1 MLALGLSKNRCT
13 FCIGAVRNIRA
24 SSIFFARLFVS
35 LWLRQE
41 DTFTRC
47 EKYSSKLDI
56 SRSFIRIFALSNSSM
71 RMKMTI
77 RYIVTL
83 AIALVG
89 LLSQQATAQELEAKV
104 VVNHSK
110 IQGTNNAVFTTLQE
124 AITEF
129 LNSRKWS
136 NAQYATR
143 EKIAC
148 SFNLI
153 VNEYSDDGRFACNL
167 MVQASRPVY
176 NASYNTT
183 VFNFN
188 DNAVDF
194 NYIEH
199 DKLEFSD
206 EIIDNNLTAV
216 LAYYAYLII
225 GLDMDTFA
233 PKGGTDVLNKA
244 ENVVNNAQMIG
255 EDGWKA
261 FGDSK
266 NRHALVNDYMN
277 GAMDPYR
284 QLLYDYHRKGLD
296 EMAQNAERG
305 RSNITTSLALLE
317 KCKQDKPMSVLPQL
331 FTEIK
336 KDELINVYSKGTSK
350 EKEEVN
356 RILCLVNPSLT
367 TDWDKIMDN

>member
-1 MLALGLSKNRCT
+1 MKK
-13 FCIGAVRNIRA
+13 AVRHIA
-24 SSIFFARLFVS
+24 TLVIV
-35 LWLRQE
+35 
-41 DTFTRC
+41 
-47 EKYSSKLDI
+47 I
-56 SRSFIRIFALSNSSM
+56 LS
-71 RMKMTI
+71 
-77 RYIVTL
+77 VF
-83 AIALVG
+83 
-89 LLSQQATAQELEAKV
+89 SQRVTAQELEAKV

-110 IQGTNNAVFTTLQE
+110 IQGTNTSVFTTLQE
-124 AITEF
+124 AMTEF
-129 LNSRKWS
+129 INTRKWS
-136 NAQYATR
+136 NAQYTTR

-153 VNEYSDDGRFACNL
+153 VNEYSDDGRFGCSL
-167 MVQASRPVY
+167 MVQANRPVY

-206 EIIDNNLTAV
+206 DIVDNNLTAV

-244 ENVVNNAQMIG
+244 ENVVNNAQMLG

-266 NRHALVNDYMN
+266 NRHALINDYMN
-277 GAMDPYR
+277 GAMEPYR
-284 QLLYDYHRKGLD
+284 QLFYDYHRKGLD
-296 EMAQNAERG
+296 EMAQNVERG
-305 RSNITTSLALLE
+305 RSNITTSLTLLE
-317 KCKQDKPMSVLPQL
+317 KAKQDKPMSVLPQL

-367 TDWDKIMDN
+367 SDWDKIKE

>member
-1 MLALGLSKNRCT
+1 MNRIARYIVALVMGMGALGL
-13 FCIGAVRNIRA
+13 
-24 SSIFFARLFVS
+24 
-35 LWLRQE
+35 Q
-41 DTFTRC
+41 
-47 EKYSSKLDI
+47 
-56 SRSFIRIFALSNSSM
+56 
-71 RMKMTI
+71 
-77 RYIVTL
+77 
-83 AIALVG
+83 
-89 LLSQQATAQELEAKV
+89 AQELEAKV

-110 IQGTNNAVFTTLQE
+110 IQGTNTSVFTTLQE
-124 AITEF
+124 AVTEF
-129 LNSRKWS
+129 LNTRKWS
-136 NAQYATR
+136 NSQYTAR
-143 EKIAC
+143 ERIAC

-153 VNEYSDDGRFACNL
+153 VNEYSDDGRFGCSL
-167 MVQASRPVY
+167 MVQANRPVY

-183 VFNFN
+183 VLNFN

-206 EIIDNNLTAV
+206 DMIDNNLTAV

-233 PKGGTDVLNKA
+233 PKGGTDILHKA
-244 ENVVNNAQMIG
+244 ENVVNNAQMLN

-266 NRHALVNDYMN
+266 NRHAIINDYMN
-277 GAMDPYR
+277 GGMEPYR

-305 RSNITTSLALLE
+305 RSNITTSLAQLE

-336 KDELINVYSKGTSK
+336 KDELLNIYSKGTSK
-350 EKEEVN
+350 EKEEVC
-356 RILCLVNPSLT
+356 RILSLVNPSLT
-367 TDWDKIMDN
+367 SDWEKMKEN

>member
-1 MLALGLSKNRCT
+1 MQMNRIARYIVALVMGMGALGL
-13 FCIGAVRNIRA
+13 
-24 SSIFFARLFVS
+24 
-35 LWLRQE
+35 Q
-41 DTFTRC
+41 
-47 EKYSSKLDI
+47 
-56 SRSFIRIFALSNSSM
+56 
-71 RMKMTI
+71 
-77 RYIVTL
+77 
-83 AIALVG
+83 
-89 LLSQQATAQELEAKV
+89 AQELEAKV

-110 IQGTNNAVFTTLQE
+110 IQGTNTSVFTTLQE
-124 AITEF
+124 AVTEF
-129 LNSRKWS
+129 LNTRKWS
-136 NAQYATR
+136 NSQYTTR
-143 EKIAC
+143 ERIAC

-153 VNEYSDDGRFACNL
+153 VNEYSDDGRFGCSL
-167 MVQASRPVY
+167 MVQANRPVY

-183 VFNFN
+183 VLNFN

-206 EIIDNNLTAV
+206 DMIDNNLTAV

-233 PKGGTDVLNKA
+233 PKGGTDILHKA
-244 ENVVNNAQMIG
+244 ENVVNNAQMLN

-266 NRHALVNDYMN
+266 NRHAIINDYMN
-277 GAMDPYR
+277 GGMEPYR

-336 KDELINVYSKGTSK
+336 KDELLNIYSKGTSK
-350 EKEEVN
+350 EKEEVC
-356 RILCLVNPSLT
+356 RILSLVNPSLT
-367 TDWDKIMDN
+367 SDWEKMKEN

>member
-1 MLALGLSKNRCT
+1 MQMNRIARYIVALVMGMGALGL
-13 FCIGAVRNIRA
+13 
-24 SSIFFARLFVS
+24 
-35 LWLRQE
+35 Q
-41 DTFTRC
+41 
-47 EKYSSKLDI
+47 
-56 SRSFIRIFALSNSSM
+56 
-71 RMKMTI
+71 
-77 RYIVTL
+77 
-83 AIALVG
+83 
-89 LLSQQATAQELEAKV
+89 AQELEAKV

-110 IQGTNNAVFTTLQE
+110 IQGTNTSVFTTLQE
-124 AITEF
+124 AVTEF
-129 LNSRKWS
+129 LNTRKWS
-136 NAQYATR
+136 NSQYTAR
-143 EKIAC
+143 ERIAC

-153 VNEYSDDGRFACNL
+153 VNEYSDDGRFGCSL
-167 MVQASRPVY
+167 MVQANRPVY

-183 VFNFN
+183 VLNFN

-206 EIIDNNLTAV
+206 DMIDNNLTAV

-233 PKGGTDVLNKA
+233 PKGGTDILHKA
-244 ENVVNNAQMIG
+244 ENVVNNAQMLN

-266 NRHALVNDYMN
+266 NRHAIINDYMN
-277 GAMDPYR
+277 GGMEPYR

-296 EMAQNAERG
+296 EMVQNAERG

-336 KDELINVYSKGTSK
+336 KDELLNIYSKGTSK
-350 EKEEVN
+350 EKEEVC
-356 RILCLVNPSLT
+356 RILSLVNPSLT
-367 TDWDKIMDN
+367 SDWEKMKE

>member
-1 MLALGLSKNRCT
+1 MMKLIT
-13 FCIGAVRNIRA
+13 
-24 SSIFFARLFVS
+24 
-35 LWLRQE
+35 RQAI
-41 DTFTRC
+41 
-47 EKYSSKLDI
+47 L
-56 SRSFIRIFALSNSSM
+56 L
-71 RMKMTI
+71 
-77 RYIVTL
+77 VL
-83 AIALVG
+83 AIIG
-89 LLSQQATAQELEAKV
+89 LCIPHKATAQELEAKV
-104 VVNHSK
+104 VVNHQK
-110 IQGTNNAVFTTLQE
+110 IQGTNTSVFTTLQE
-124 AITEF
+124 SITEF
-129 LNSRKWS
+129 LNTRKWT

-143 EKIAC
+143 EKIVC

-153 VNEYSDDGRFACNL
+153 VNEYSDAGRFACTL
-167 MVQASRPVY
+167 MVQANRPVY

-188 DNAVDF
+188 DNAVNF

-206 EIIDNNLTAV
+206 DMVDNNLTAV

-225 GLDMDTFA
+225 GLDMETFA
-233 PKGGTDVLNKA
+233 LKGGTDILHKA

-277 GAMDPYR
+277 GAMEPYR
-284 QLLYDYHRKGLD
+284 QLMYDYHRKGLD

-317 KCKQDKPMSVLPQL
+317 KARQEKSMSALPQL

-336 KDELINVYSKGTSK
+336 KDELLGIYSKGTTK
-350 EKEEVN
+350 EKEEVV
-356 RILCLVNPSLT
+356 RILSYVNPSYT
-367 TDWDKIMDN
+367 SDWEEMKKQ

>member
-1 MLALGLSKNRCT
+1 MKK
-13 FCIGAVRNIRA
+13 AVRHLATLVI
-24 SSIFFARLFVS
+24 I
-35 LWLRQE
+35 
-41 DTFTRC
+41 
-47 EKYSSKLDI
+47 I
-56 SRSFIRIFALSNSSM
+56 LS
-71 RMKMTI
+71 
-77 RYIVTL
+77 VF
-83 AIALVG
+83 
-89 LLSQQATAQELEAKV
+89 SQRVTAQELEAKV

-110 IQGTNNAVFTTLQE
+110 IQGTNTSVFTTLQE
-124 AITEF
+124 AMTEF
-129 LNSRKWS
+129 INTRKWS
-136 NAQYATR
+136 NAQYTTR

-153 VNEYSDDGRFACNL
+153 VNEYSDNGRFGCSL
-167 MVQASRPVY
+167 MVQANRPVY

-206 EIIDNNLTAV
+206 DIVDNNLTAV

-233 PKGGTDVLNKA
+233 PRGGTDVLNKA
-244 ENVVNNAQMIG
+244 ENVVNNAQMLG

-266 NRHALVNDYMN
+266 NRHALINDYMN
-277 GAMDPYR
+277 GAMEPYR
-284 QLLYDYHRKGLD
+284 QLFYDYHRKGLD

-317 KCKQDKPMSVLPQL
+317 KAKQDKPMSVLPQL

-367 TDWDKIMDN
+367 SDWDKIKE

>member
-1 MLALGLSKNRCT
+1 
-13 FCIGAVRNIRA
+13 
-24 SSIFFARLFVS
+24 
-35 LWLRQE
+35 
-41 DTFTRC
+41 
-47 EKYSSKLDI
+47 
-56 SRSFIRIFALSNSSM
+56 
-71 RMKMTI
+71 MTKHI
-77 RYIVTL
+77 TRYIM
-83 AIALVG
+83 ALLVA
-89 LLSQQATAQELEAKV
+89 LCSMHVTAQELEAKV
-104 VVNHSK
+104 VVNHQK
-110 IQGTNNAVFTTLQE
+110 IQGTNTSVFTTLQE
-124 AITEF
+124 AMTEF
-129 LNSRKWS
+129 INTRKWT
-136 NAQYATR
+136 NAQYTQR
-143 EKIAC
+143 ERIAC

-153 VNEYSDDGRFACNL
+153 VNEYNDEGRFGCSL
-167 MVQASRPVY
+167 MVQANRPVY

-233 PKGGTDVLNKA
+233 PKGGTEILQKA

-277 GAMDPYR
+277 GALEPYR
-284 QLLYDYHRKGLD
+284 QLIYDYHRKGLD

-305 RSNITTSLALLE
+305 RSNITIALALLE
-317 KCKQDKPMSVLPQL
+317 KAKQDKPMSVLPQL

-336 KDELINVYSKGTSK
+336 RDELLNIYSKGTTK
-350 EKEEVN
+350 EKEEVI
-356 RILCLVNPSLT
+356 RILSLVNPSLT
-367 TDWDKIMDN
+367 GDWEKIKEN

>member
-1 MLALGLSKNRCT
+1 MMKRVALYFT
-13 FCIGAVRNIRA
+13 A
-24 SSIFFARLFVS
+24 LFV
-35 LWLRQE
+35 
-41 DTFTRC
+41 TC
-47 EKYSSKLDI
+47 MV
-56 SRSFIRIFALSNSSM
+56 LSPAQ
-71 RMKMTI
+71 KVI
-77 RYIVTL
+77 
-83 AIALVG
+83 
-89 LLSQQATAQELEAKV
+89 AQELEAKV
-104 VVNHSK
+104 VVNYSK
-110 IQGTNNAVFTTLQE
+110 IQGTNTSVFITLQD
-124 AITEF
+124 AMTEF
-129 LNSRKWS
+129 LNTRKWS
-136 NAQYATR
+136 NAQYTTR

-153 VNEYSDDGRFACNL
+153 VNEYSDDGRFGCNL
-167 MVQASRPVY
+167 MVQANRPVY

-188 DNAVDF
+188 DNSVDF

-206 EIIDNNLTAV
+206 DIVDNNLTAV

-233 PKGGTDVLNKA
+233 PKGGTDILNKA
-244 ENVVNNAQMIG
+244 ENVVNNAQMLG

-266 NRHALVNDYMN
+266 NRHALINDYMN
-277 GAMDPYR
+277 GAMEPYR

-305 RSNITTSLALLE
+305 RSNITTSLPLLE
-317 KCKQDKPMSVLPQL
+317 KAKQDKPMSILPQL

-367 TDWDKIMDN
+367 SDWDKIKE

>member
-1 MLALGLSKNRCT
+1 MRRTVVYIAAIIALSALGL
-13 FCIGAVRNIRA
+13 RA
-24 SSIFFARLFVS
+24 
-35 LWLRQE
+35 Q
-41 DTFTRC
+41 
-47 EKYSSKLDI
+47 
-56 SRSFIRIFALSNSSM
+56 
-71 RMKMTI
+71 
-77 RYIVTL
+77 
-83 AIALVG
+83 
-89 LLSQQATAQELEAKV
+89 AQELEAKV

-110 IQGTNNAVFTTLQE
+110 IQGTNTSVFTTLQE
-124 AITEF
+124 AMAEF
-129 LNSRKWS
+129 INTRKWT
-136 NAQYATR
+136 NAQYTQR
-143 EKIAC
+143 ERIAC

-153 VNEYSDDGRFACNL
+153 VNEYNDEGRFGCSL
-167 MVQASRPVY
+167 MVQANRPVY

-233 PKGGTDVLNKA
+233 PKGGTEILQKA

-277 GAMDPYR
+277 GALEPYR
-284 QLLYDYHRKGLD
+284 QLIYDYHRKGLD

-305 RSNITTSLALLE
+305 RSNITIALALLE
-317 KCKQDKPMSVLPQL
+317 KAKQDKPMSVLPQL

-336 KDELINVYSKGTSK
+336 RDELLNIYSKGTTK
-350 EKEEVN
+350 EKEEVI
-356 RILCLVNPSLT
+356 RILSLVNPSLT
-367 TDWDKIMDN
+367 GDWEKIKEN